1 MKEII
6 VSNIEGPMRLDRY
19 LKTIDP
25 SLSQGIIE
33 KALRQG
39 DIRIDGAKIKA
50 NQRVERGDII
60 SIKNYF
66 KINEQDRPE
75 QHFSEGIIALAN
87 KMLGPYKLYENDQI
101 LAINKPSGLATQG
114 GSKINL
120 SIDHALQ
127 YLNTQGY
134 DLRLVHRLDRETSG
148 VLLLAKTRKTATI
161 IGEALENRTI
171 SKKYLA
177 ITNGF
182 LRHPG
187 QVTSEESN
195 ADQGARANTALSSQA
210 NEILKRSNADQGS
223 SANAISE
230 ANDSL
235 LMDTR
240 LRGNDKEGH
249 ISSYLAKVHD
259 RIYEV
264 KANHE
269 DAKLA
274 ETSYKVLSSKDN
286 IHLIEFMPSTGRMH
300 QIRCHAAYSL
310 KTQIVGDDKY
320 GSTIKNAHLFLHAS
334 NITIP
339 AKIFRKE
346 ITISAELPNHF
357 KKFIEA
363 SLIQGQSIS
372 AKLYP

>member
-6 VSNIEGPMRLDRY
+6 VANIEDPMRLDRY

-25 SLSQGIIE
+25 TLSQGLIE

-39 DIRIDGAKIKA
+39 DIRIKGLKIKSS
-50 NQRVERGDII
+50 QRVDRGDVI
-60 SIKNYF
+60 SVKDYF

-87 KMLGPYKLYENDQI
+87 KIIGSYKLYEDDQI

-148 VLLLAKTRKTATI
+148 VLLLAKTRRTATI

-177 ITNGF
+177 ITHGF
-182 LRHPG
+182 LRP
-187 QVTSEESN
+187 E
-195 ADQGARANTALSSQA
+195 
-210 NEILKRSNADQGS
+210 GS
-223 SANAISE
+223 SATI
-230 ANDSL
+230 
-235 LMDTR
+235 
-240 LRGNDKEGH
+240 EGH
-249 ISSYLAKVHD
+249 ISSYLAKIHD

-274 ETSYKVLSSKDN
+274 ETSYRALSSKDN
-286 IHLIEFMPSTGRMH
+286 IHLIEFMPHTGRMH

-310 KTQIVGDDKY
+310 KTPIVGDEKY
-320 GSTIKNAHLFLHAS
+320 GSSIKNAHLFLHAS
-334 NITIP
+334 SIKIP
-339 AKIFRKE
+339 DKVFGKE
-346 ITISAELPNHF
+346 IVISAQTPGHF
-357 KKFIEA
+357 KKFM
-363 SLIQGQSIS
+363 
-372 AKLYP
+372 